1 MVQLEHITH
10 FEDTNFLIED
20 EDFKFVNDFSNQSPY
35 VLSVKNLSGSGKKIY
50 IQLYKIH
57 SNIHYEYILSGYK
70 KLLYCNRAES
80 FYIDCMKNMNI
91 KNRIYLSPQN
101 YLTVEEYYDL
111 IYNDNNGLDAIK
123 IESGED

>member
-1 MVQLEHITH
+1 M
-10 FEDTNFLIED
+10 
-20 EDFKFVNDFSNQSPY
+20 
-35 VLSVKNLSGSGKKIY
+35 
-50 IQLYKIH
+50 
-57 SNIHYEYILSGYK
+57 SGYK